1 MIMFPIK
8 LTAASTAQIVRRP
21 VPKAE
26 LILKTKRAKMNQNNE
41 QTPVKLPAATVSVK
55 NFSCQRE

>member
-1 MIMFPIK
+1 MTMLPSK
-8 LTAASTAQIVRRP
+8 LTAASKDQIARRP

-26 LILKTKRAKMNQNNE
+26 LILKTKRVKMNHVKE
-41 QTPVKLPAATVSVK
+41 QSPVKPPAATVSVK